1 MYGPGGNRVS
11 KMTID
16 EYIKWQRWDEWPE
29 RADNPPLTV
38 ETVFWYKEKKY
49 MVTSLRNVYVIV
61 SQPDFTEIICN
72 RNFKE
77 LLEMPFIEGKSF
89 ITLMP
94 ELLFEV

>member
-38 ETVFWYKEKKY
+38 ETVFVQRKKIY
-49 MVTSLRNVYVIV
+49 GNQFAKCVCHCISTGFY
-61 SQPDFTEIICN
+61 
-72 RNFKE
+72 
-77 LLEMPFIEGKSF
+77 
-89 ITLMP
+89 
-94 ELLFEV
+94 